1 MTKKPVALII
11 LDGFGLRDE
20 TAGNAVQAAK
30 MPNLDRLFHKYPHN
44 TLEASGLGV
53 GLPDGQMGNSEVG
66 HLNLGAG
73 RIVYQSLTR
82 INLAVKNGD
91 LKNDPVIEK
100 GCAHALENNKKV
112 HVMGLLSPGG
122 IHSHNEHIYALVG
135 AAKAQGAKEVYVHIF
150 LDGRD
155 TAPKSALEYV
165 EALENKLTE
174 IGIGKIATV
183 SGRYYAMDRDKNY
196 DRTQLTYDAM
206 TQGTGEKFE
215 SAKAGVEASYK
226 NDILDEFVVPFVV
239 DANGLIQDGDTVIF
253 ANFRP
258 DRAQQIAIAL
268 SNPENVASFAKEG
281 KEALDP
287 SKGPK
292 DVYFISM
299 MSYGDAVKGPV
310 VFGLQDLA
318 NTYGEVISANG
329 LKQLRIAETEKY
341 AHVTFFFDG
350 GVDKEI
356 EGATRVLINSPKVA
370 TYDLKPE
377 MSAYEVADACVAEIN
392 KDIHDTIIL
401 NFANPDMVGHTG
413 VFDATVKALEAVDE
427 CLGKVVDAIIAKGG
441 VAIITADHGNAEKL
455 VDENGGAYTAHTS
468 NPVPVI
474 VTKEGIELRDGG
486 NLGDLAPTMLQLL
499 NVKQPEEM
507 TGKSIIK

>member
-1 MTKKPVALII
+1 MAKKPVALII
-11 LDGFGLRDE
+11 LDGFGLREDIV
-20 TAGNAVQAAK
+20 GNAVKAANL
-30 MPNLDRLFHKYPHN
+30 PNIEGYLKTYPHAE
-44 TLEASGLGV
+44 LEASGLGV
-53 GLPDGQMGNSEVG
+53 GLPEGQMGNSEVG

-82 INLAVKNGD
+82 INLAVKNNE
-91 LKNDPVIEK
+91 LSTNETISE
-100 GCAHALENNKKV
+100 GCKIAIENNKKV
-112 HVMGLLSPGG
+112 HIMGLLSPGG
-122 IHSHNEHIYALVG
+122 IHSHSAHIEALVE
-135 AAKAQGAKEVYVHIF
+135 AAKIQGIKDIYIHIF

-155 TAPKSALEYV
+155 TPPKSALDYI
-165 EALENKLTE
+165 ASLESKLTE
-174 IGIGKIATV
+174 LGVGKIATV

-196 DRTQLTYDAM
+196 DRTQLAYDTM
-206 TQGTGEKFE
+206 TQGAGDVFE
-215 SAKAGVEASYK
+215 SATAGVEASYQ
-226 NDILDEFVVPFVV
+226 NDTLDEFVKPFVV
-239 DANGLIQDGDTVIF
+239 EPKGLIQEGDTVIF

-281 KEALDP
+281 NPSLDA

-292 DVYFISM
+292 GLHFISM
-299 MSYGDAVKGPV
+299 MTYGNAVNGPII
-310 VFGLQDLA
+310 FGLQNLS
-318 NTYGEVISANG
+318 NTYGDVISKNG
-329 LKQLRIAETEKY
+329 LNQLRIAETEKY

-356 EGATRVLINSPKVA
+356 EGAARVLINSPKVA

-377 MSAYEVADACVAEIN
+377 MSAYEVADSCVAEIN

-413 VFDATVKALEAVDE
+413 KMEATVKAVEAVDE
-427 CLGKVVDAIIAKGG
+427 CLGKVIDAILAKDG

-455 VDENGGAYTAHTS
+455 LDENGGPYTAHTS

-474 VTKEGIELRDGG
+474 VTKTGIELREDG
-486 NLGDLAPTMLQLL
+486 NLGDLAPTMLSLL
-499 NVKQPEEM
+499 GIEQPEEM